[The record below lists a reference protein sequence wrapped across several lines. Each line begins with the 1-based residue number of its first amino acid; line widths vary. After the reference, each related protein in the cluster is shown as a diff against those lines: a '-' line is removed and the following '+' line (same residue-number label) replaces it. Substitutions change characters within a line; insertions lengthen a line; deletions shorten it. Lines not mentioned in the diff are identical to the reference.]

1 MGIFKANFVL
11 ALCIGTGMFAATTI
25 PTFAQQD
32 RSAQSQEKQS
42 AQKPAAHGKQP
53 QQHAA
58 QRPSQGKPATSRP
71 QASHTQTARPAH
83 TTKPAAKP
91 SHPQASHPQTGKPAA
106 TRPSHNTGHNNARPT
121 TKPAA
126 RPSTR
131 PAARPAQGRPSNG
144 RPATK
149 PGARPNYQFRSQDT
163 TRLRNYYRGSFGK
176 INRGN
181 RPSFSRGGYVPRTYW
196 TYFQPVPASLIG
208 YLPPVP
214 PGYAIGYYDGY
225 IIVYDPSTWFILS
238 VLNILQ

>member
-32 RSAQSQEKQS
+32 RGAQSQEKQS

-53 QQHAA
+53 PQHAA
-58 QRPSQGKPATSRP
+58 QRPTQGKPATSRP

-83 TTKPAAKP
+83 TAKPAAKP
-91 SHPQASHPQTGKPAA
+91 SHPQTGKPAA